1 LGFSS
6 GAACIVRGGTS
17 TTNHAAFPIVFC
29 STVSDVVNAD
39 VRHVLAAFM
48 SADFGQHKLLKLSHG
63 NASLCHVYFPYFGC
77 CPVFGF
83 AAS

>member
-1 LGFSS
+1 
-6 GAACIVRGGTS
+6 
-17 TTNHAAFPIVFC
+17 
-29 STVSDVVNAD
+29 VVNAD